1 MPASLTVSQGSA
13 ASQGKDPL
21 LRFALICE
29 IAVAFACLVL
39 FTEGLLPRLF
49 ASEENPESGFLR
61 LLWLPVYGLVG
72 MGALWK
78 LPQMFRAALRMPFLL
93 FILLL
98 ACASV
103 AWSINPEVTE
113 RRAVAIVAT
122 TLAGFYL
129 AVRYDWRT
137 LLRLLGAVWIFLA
150 FISLGAGLAAPG
162 FGIMDEV
169 HVGAWRGLWWEK
181 NAMGGH
187 MARAAFLCAFLFLM
201 DKPWRMVWGGGV
213 LLCAALVILSTSKTA
228 LLGLMLGF
236 GVLAG
241 AAWMRRG
248 PVTTISSIWL
258 GVILVGAFATV
269 MVVEPGLVFQLL
281 GRDATLTGRT
291 DIWAVLID
299 AIGQRPLFGY
309 GYAAFWGAESQPA
322 YMVRLATEW
331 LVPTAHNGWLETALS
346 IGLVGLAGFA
356 ICYLV
361 MLWRS
366 VLLAFRSW
374 NGVFACGVALQ
385 FLLFSLSESIALQ
398 QNAIV
403 WVTFVAVAVKVAI
416 PQRAASREPKREQ
429 VSAVRGERLA
439 RMAARPAIVRI
450 R

>member
-1 MPASLTVSQGSA
+1 MPASLTASQGSRH
-13 ASQGKDPL
+13 PL
-21 LRFALICE
+21 HTLALVCE
-29 IAVAFACLVL
+29 LAIAFACLVL

-49 ASEENPESGFLR
+49 ASEENPDSGFLR

-72 MGALWK
+72 LGALWK
-78 LPQMFRAALRMPFLL
+78 LPDMFRAAIRMPFLL
-93 FILLL
+93 FILGL

-103 AWSINPEVTE
+103 IWSINPEVTQ
-113 RRAVAIVAT
+113 RRAIAIAAT

-137 LLRLLGAVWIFLA
+137 LLRLLGAVWLLLA
-150 FISLGAGLAAPG
+150 FISLAAGIVAPS
-162 FGIMDEV
+162 FGVMDEI

-181 NAMGGH
+181 NTMGGH
-187 MARAAFLCAFLFLM
+187 MARAAFLFAFLFLM
-201 DKPWRMVWGGGV
+201 DRRWRLIWGGGV
-213 LLCAALVILSTSKTA
+213 MLCAVLVLLSTSKTA

-236 GVLAG
+236 GVLAM

-248 PVTTISSIWL
+248 PVTTISTLWL
-258 GVILVGAFATV
+258 GVISVGAFAGV
-269 MVVEPGLVFQLL
+269 MMFAPELVFQLL

-291 DIWAVLID
+291 DIWAALFD
-299 AIGQRPLFGY
+299 AIAERPWLGY

-346 IGLVGLAGFA
+346 LGLLGMFGLA

-361 MLWRS
+361 MMGRA
-366 VLLAFRSW
+366 VMLAFRSW
-374 NGVFACGVALQ
+374 SGVFACGVGLQ

-403 WVTFVAVAVKVAI
+403 WVTFVAVAVKVAM
-416 PQRAASREPKREQ
+416 PQRAVSREKTPARDL
-429 VSAVRGERLA
+429 AVRGERLA
-439 RMAARPAIVRI
+439 RMAARPSIVRI

>member
-1 MPASLTVSQGSA
+1 MPASLTASQGSRH
-13 ASQGKDPL
+13 PL
-21 LRFALICE
+21 HTLALVSELAI
-29 IAVAFACLVL
+29 AFACLVL

-49 ASEENPESGFLR
+49 ASEENPDSGFLR

-72 MGALWK
+72 LGALWK
-78 LPQMFRAALRMPFLL
+78 LPDMFRAAIRMPFLL
-93 FILLL
+93 FILGL

-103 AWSINPEVTE
+103 MWSINPEVTQ
-113 RRAVAIVAT
+113 RRAIAIAAT

-137 LLRLLGAVWIFLA
+137 LLRLLGAVWLLLA
-150 FISLGAGLAAPG
+150 FISLAAGIVAPS
-162 FGIMDEV
+162 FGVMDEI

-181 NAMGGH
+181 NTMGGH
-187 MARAAFLCAFLFLM
+187 MARAAFLFAFLFLM
-201 DKPWRMVWGGGV
+201 DRRWRLIWGGGV
-213 LLCAALVILSTSKTA
+213 MLCAALVLLSTSKTA
-228 LLGLMLGF
+228 LLGLLLGF
-236 GVLAG
+236 GVLAM

-248 PVTTISSIWL
+248 PVTTISTVWL
-258 GVILVGAFATV
+258 GVISVGAFAGV
-269 MVVEPGLVFQLL
+269 MMFAPELVFQLL

-291 DIWAVLID
+291 DIWAALFD
-299 AIGQRPLFGY
+299 AIAERPWLGY

-346 IGLVGLAGFA
+346 LGLLGMFGLA

-361 MLWRS
+361 MMGRA
-366 VLLAFRSW
+366 VMLAFRSW
-374 NGVFACGVALQ
+374 SGVFACGVGLQ

-403 WVTFVAVAVKVAI
+403 WVTFVAVAVKVAM
-416 PQRAASREPKREQ
+416 PQRAVSREKMPARDL
-429 VSAVRGERLA
+429 AVRGERLA
-439 RMAARPAIVRI
+439 RMAARPSIVRI

>member
-1 MPASLTVSQGSA
+1 MPASLTASQGSRH
-13 ASQGKDPL
+13 PL
-21 LRFALICE
+21 HTLALVSELAI
-29 IAVAFACLVL
+29 AFACLVL

-49 ASEENPESGFLR
+49 ASEENPDSGFLR

-72 MGALWK
+72 LGALWK
-78 LPQMFRAALRMPFLL
+78 LPDMFRAAIRMPFLL
-93 FILLL
+93 FILGL

-103 AWSINPEVTE
+103 MWSINPEVTQ
-113 RRAVAIVAT
+113 RRAIAIAAT

-137 LLRLLGAVWIFLA
+137 LLRLLGAVWLLLA
-150 FISLGAGLAAPG
+150 FISLAAGIVAPS
-162 FGIMDEV
+162 FGVMDEI

-181 NAMGGH
+181 NTMGGH
-187 MARAAFLCAFLFLM
+187 MARAAFLFAFLFLM
-201 DKPWRMVWGGGV
+201 DRRWRLIWGGGV
-213 LLCAALVILSTSKTA
+213 MLCAVLVLLSTSKTA

-236 GVLAG
+236 GVLAM

-248 PVTTISSIWL
+248 PVTTISTVWL
-258 GVILVGAFATV
+258 GVISVGAFAGV
-269 MVVEPGLVFQLL
+269 MMFAPELVFQLL

-291 DIWAVLID
+291 DIWAALFD
-299 AIGQRPLFGY
+299 AIAERPWLGY

-346 IGLVGLAGFA
+346 LGLLGMFGLA

-361 MLWRS
+361 MMGRA
-366 VLLAFRSW
+366 VMLAFRSW
-374 NGVFACGVALQ
+374 SGVFACGVGLQ

-403 WVTFVAVAVKVAI
+403 WVTFVAVAVKVAM
-416 PQRAASREPKREQ
+416 PQRAVSREKMPARDL
-429 VSAVRGERLA
+429 AVRGERLA
-439 RMAARPAIVRI
+439 RMAARPSIVRI

>member
-1 MPASLTVSQGSA
+1 MPASLTASQGSRH
-13 ASQGKDPL
+13 PL
-21 LRFALICE
+21 HTLALVSELAI
-29 IAVAFACLVL
+29 AFACLVL

-49 ASEENPESGFLR
+49 ASEENPDSGFLR

-72 MGALWK
+72 LGALWK
-78 LPQMFRAALRMPFLL
+78 LPDMFRAAIRMPFLL
-93 FILLL
+93 FILGL

-103 AWSINPEVTE
+103 MWSINPEVTQ
-113 RRAVAIVAT
+113 RRAIAIAAT

-137 LLRLLGAVWIFLA
+137 LLRLLGAVWLLLA
-150 FISLGAGLAAPG
+150 FISLAAGIVAPS
-162 FGIMDEV
+162 FGVMDEI

-181 NAMGGH
+181 NTMGGH
-187 MARAAFLCAFLFLM
+187 MARAAFLFAFLFLM
-201 DKPWRMVWGGGV
+201 DRRWRLIWGGGV
-213 LLCAALVILSTSKTA
+213 MLCAVLVLLSTSKTA
-228 LLGLMLGF
+228 LLGLLLGF
-236 GVLAG
+236 GVLAM

-248 PVTTISSIWL
+248 PVTTISTVWL
-258 GVILVGAFATV
+258 GVISVGAFAGV
-269 MVVEPGLVFQLL
+269 MMFAPELVFQLL

-291 DIWAVLID
+291 DIWAALFD
-299 AIGQRPLFGY
+299 AIAERPWLGY

-346 IGLVGLAGFA
+346 LGLLGMFGLA

-361 MLWRS
+361 MMGRA
-366 VLLAFRSW
+366 VMLAFRSW
-374 NGVFACGVALQ
+374 SGVFACGVGLQ

-403 WVTFVAVAVKVAI
+403 WVTFVAVAVKVAM
-416 PQRAASREPKREQ
+416 PQRAVSREKMPARDL
-429 VSAVRGERLA
+429 AVRGERLA
-439 RMAARPAIVRI
+439 RMAARPSIVRI